1 MTRSPHVR
9 RRTPAGDRD
18 NGYRSRGS
26 PAVPALY
33 ARPVGAASGLVHSP
47 GRDENRSRGAGAR
60 LRRNDML
67 EVLTAIAAA
76 IGSVT
81 LLVSA
86 IGVLIVNSKVDRLT
100 GRVDTLEKTVL
111 AKL

>member
-1 MTRSPHVR
+1 
-9 RRTPAGDRD
+9 
-18 NGYRSRGS
+18 
-26 PAVPALY
+26 
-33 ARPVGAASGLVHSP
+33 
-47 GRDENRSRGAGAR
+47 
-60 LRRNDML
+60 ML